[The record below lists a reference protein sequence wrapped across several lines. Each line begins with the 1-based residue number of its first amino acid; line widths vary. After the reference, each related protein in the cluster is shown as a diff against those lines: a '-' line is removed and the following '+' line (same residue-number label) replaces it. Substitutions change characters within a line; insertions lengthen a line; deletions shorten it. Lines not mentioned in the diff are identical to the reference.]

1 KAIRFKE
8 SAVRPMGRNASGVK
22 AITLASEQDRVIGMI
37 CVEKEDDDVLVVS
50 EKGYGKRSS
59 LADYRET
66 NRGGKGIKTISI
78 TDKTGKLI
86 AIKNVNDEEDLMI
99 INRNGVL
106 IRLKVNDLR
115 VMGRATQGV
124 RLINLKPDDV
134 IAAVTQV
141 PTEEEEEMTPETTSE
156 TTEETITE
164 KE

>member
-1 KAIRFKE
+1 MKFINSFALKIVLVGILALAMLIPLQMISGLVRERQNNADETVRAISDEWSR
-8 SAVRPMGRNASGVK
+8 AQ
-22 AITLASEQDRVIGMI
+22 TLAGPRLVFEYEVT
-37 CVEKEDDDVLVVS
+37 EKDAA
-50 EKGYGKRSS
+50 GK
-59 LADYRET
+59 T
-66 NRGGKGIKTISI
+66 SI

-124 RLINLKPDDV
+124 RLINLKANDV

-141 PTEEEEEMTPETTSE
+141 PTEEEEEENPEME
-156 TTEETITE
+156 NAEMEMIL
-164 KE
+164 